1 VDLIV
6 MYNNDMDIFS
16 KIKGAFSKK
25 EKAVS
30 DSSAYTGFNTMLAGG
45 DVSNQNLLAN
55 NKEWVFIATD
65 KVSKAVASVRYKV
78 MKYEKNGDDKEVF
91 DNELARFLDR
101 PSKHFTGKDFTYLT
115 TAYKELTGN
124 AFWDIRDV
132 KNIIP
137 LISTSVQPKVDKE
150 KKLVGY
156 KYQIGGKAYDYTL
169 DEVVHDRYADPA
181 NPFWGVGKLSKI
193 ARWVDTSVYANE
205 FNRLFFEQGAQF
217 GGFFETDEESMERI
231 KLIKAGLVNEHTGVR
246 NAHKIGVLP
255 KNTKFV
261 AASATMQDMQFAEMD
276 DKTRDKILAGFGVP
290 KTLVGLTTDVNRAS
304 AEASEYIF
312 AKYTV
317 KPIVDGY
324 VQFLNEYIVPLFDK
338 TGQFYIAYDE
348 FIPMNEEITI
358 RENQAA
364 LANGAYKTINEV
376 RAEHG
381 LPRIS
386 GGDTIFGTPF
396 GMPIGS
402 PEKSVEVKPQRIRSL
417 TVTKEKMSDDIAEK
431 AVEALSK
438 KKDKKSNDEID
449 EVKHKEFVSRVTA
462 YQKQMMD
469 KIQAFNQQ
477 QKREIIGKLQTLTR
491 AVVKGEI
498 FDYETEVELMVDMVS
513 PLLTGLLTEQAIK
526 EWEENGFAGAFNPTE
541 ENIAK
546 IINDSATK
554 MSKSYNDTTLN
565 LIKNSLNEG
574 IKNGESI
581 AQMTSRIADI
591 YAFSDTARAL
601 QVAHTET
608 FYTANVAS
616 KIAYEQS
623 GVVKTIRWYTSQD
636 HRVCEFCGPLHGEI
650 IDVQA
655 DFFKKG
661 QTVYGANGGTLNLDY
676 RSIGEP
682 PLHPNCN
689 CFIRPEE
696 IVVGY

>member
-1 VDLIV
+1 

-16 KIKGAFSKK
+16 KIKGAFQKK
-25 EKAVS
+25 EKGVG
-30 DSSAYTGFNTMLAGG
+30 DTSAYTGFNTILSSS
-45 DVSNQNLLAN
+45 DVNSQNLLAN
-55 NKEWVFIATD
+55 NKEWVFIAVD

-78 MKYEKNGDDKEVF
+78 MKYEKDGDDKEVF
-91 DNELARFLDR
+91 DGEIARFLEKPANR
-101 PSKHFTGKDFTYLT
+101 FTGKEFTYLT

-124 AFWDIRDV
+124 AFWDVRDP
-132 KNIIP
+132 KEIIP
-137 LISTSVQPKVDKE
+137 LISTNVQPRVDKE
-150 KKLVGY
+150 KKITGY
-156 KYQIGGKAYDYTL
+156 KYQINGKAHEYAL
-169 DEVVHDRYADPA
+169 DEVAHDRYSDPA

-217 GGFFETDEESMERI
+217 GGFFETDEETMERI

-276 DKTRDKILAGFGVP
+276 DKTRDKILSGFGVP

-324 VQFLNEYIVPLFDK
+324 VQFLNEYIVPLFD
-338 TGQFYIAYDE
+338 TSGDYYIGYDE
-348 FIPMNEEITI
+348 FIPTNEEITI
-358 RENQAA
+358 KENQAA

-386 GGDTIFGTPF
+386 GGDVIYGTPF
-396 GMPIGS
+396 GVPIGS
-402 PEKSVEVKPQRIRSL
+402 PEKSIEVKPHKVKSYR
-417 TVTKEKMSDDIAEK
+417 VTKGKVSEDIAQK
-431 AVEALSK
+431 AVDLLSK
-438 KKDKKSNDEID
+438 KKSKKGNEELD
-449 EVKHKEFVSRVTA
+449 EVKHKEFVSRVTQ
-462 YQKQMMD
+462 YQKQMAE
-469 KIQAFNQQ
+469 KIRDFNQQ
-477 QKREIIGKLQTLTR
+477 QKREITARLQTLTR
-491 AVVKGEI
+491 AVVKDEI
-498 FDYETEVELMVDMVS
+498 FDYETEVELLVDMVS
-513 PLLTGLLTEQAIK
+513 PLLKGLLTEQAIK
-526 EWEENGFAGAFNPTE
+526 EWEEQGFAGAFNPTE

-546 IINDSATK
+546 IIEDSAK
-554 MSKSYNDTTLN
+554 RMSKSYNDTTLN

-581 AQMTSRIADI
+581 AELTSRISDI
-591 YAFSDTARAL
+591 YEFSNTARAL

-616 KIAYEQS
+616 KLAYEQS

-661 QTVYGANGGTLNLDY
+661 QTVYGSDGGKLNLDY
-676 RSIGEP
+676 RTIGEP

-696 IVVGY
+696 ISVGF